1 MEEGSAAISLA
12 EVQLHYLTMSLGE
25 YPGLRR
31 PGCVILRGN
40 WKYLVEVL
48 TFDVAKKKL
57 VIQVSC
63 QMRAGFPIG
72 TGNWQ
77 SSVASFLYMIISN
90 PL

>member
-1 MEEGSAAISLA
+1 MEEGSAATSLA

-31 PGCVILRGN
+31 TGCVILRGN
-40 WKYLVEVL
+40 WKYLVEFL

-63 QMRAGFPIG
+63 QMRAGCQLALEA
-72 TGNWQ
+72 GNHLWP
-77 SSVASFLYMIISN
+77 AFCI
-90 PL
+90 